1 MPPATLLFCGIVCRE
16 TAVVL
21 VSAVRQRA
29 WLRAMQ
35 APASQTFS
43 PYRSSA
49 EFPEGESSLRRNLT
63 NGSGYSLTGSFG
75 AAQQKELDKP
85 MSGTQAASKTE
96 KETVEIK
103 LAHSPDSD
111 DAFMFYAL
119 ATHKLATPGYK
130 YTHVLA
136 DIQTLNEAALTET
149 YDVTAVS
156 FAAYP
161 SLRDK
166 YVLLDCGASFGEN
179 YGPIVVAS
187 KSMKR
192 EDLAG
197 KRIGVPGL
205 KTTAY
210 LTLKLFEPN
219 FEPVVMAFDKILE
232 AVKNEVV
239 EAGLLIHEGQLLFPQ
254 LGMHRVIDL
263 GVWWHEQTGL
273 PLPLGGNAVRRALGP
288 AVGLQIAKTIKDSVE
303 YGLEHREE
311 ALNYAM
317 QFARD
322 METEV
327 ADKFV
332 GMYVNRWT
340 LGYGERGK
348 QAVRALIERGTA
360 AGLLPGPPDIEFL
373 SEQ

>member
-1 MPPATLLFCGIVCRE
+1 
-16 TAVVL
+16 
-21 VSAVRQRA
+21 
-29 WLRAMQ
+29 
-35 APASQTFS
+35 
-43 PYRSSA
+43 
-49 EFPEGESSLRRNLT
+49 
-63 NGSGYSLTGSFG
+63 
-75 AAQQKELDKP
+75 
-85 MSGTQAASKTE
+85 MSGIQAASKTE
-96 KETVEIK
+96 KETVEIR

-130 YTHVLA
+130 YTHILS

-187 KSMKR
+187 KPMKR

-210 LTLKLFEPN
+210 LTLKFFEPN
-219 FEPVVMAFDKILE
+219 FEPVAMAFDKILD

-254 LGMHRVIDL
+254 LGMHRVLDL
-263 GVWWHEQTGL
+263 GAWWHEQTGL

-288 AVGLQIAKTIKDSVE
+288 ALGLQIAKTIKDSVE

-340 LGYGERGK
+340 LGYGERGR

-360 AGLLPGPPDIEFL
+360 AGLLPGPPEIEFL